1 MFDVKNN
8 KFGYTTGLIFT
19 LTGEDYTGYYNVVGG
34 KGYVGKNSQVFE
46 LTNKSNFANDIV
58 VSDITFDRSISE
70 RPVLPHKLEEVKFK
84 INEFI
89 TADSVNEKL
98 NKLNYNNDFLYSRF
112 FLANTDIPV
121 GVTATICV
129 TGSDSNLQ
137 FFSNFTD
144 LSTFNFEAN
153 YTSQPFDL
161 NLVVGIEAMIDSN
174 ENNFVIFIPKST
186 SLVALT
192 GSLINQTVGIGLST
206 NYTDDTINNI
216 VSYEEIADIASYE
229 NDLFVVDKK
238 ARLIYRYDTEG
249 LYIDDP
255 GFDNKRFLLES
266 AGNSSVNPKL
276 QLGAPSLVTASKDSV
291 FVYDEK
297 NKYIK
302 QLDYNF
308 NVISSK
314 RLFRFKEQVLS
325 LGYNNFYNFLSII
338 TLFNGK
344 VYYNR
349 YQNLVLV
356 DRTDLGIILNDDE
369 KILKTLYSENSSDIF
384 YVVTT
389 GSLYKKYLT
398 TITPT
403 VGIFN
408 DENLQISNPSGKYT
422 GCALLPST
430 DNYDL
435 MFVGK
440 QDRLIVVKEQNR
452 FNTVLRDSNIDN
464 YDVDSIA
471 IKKSEYI
478 QANYFN
484 KEMFKVISN
493 LYKLKNQLIGSFLTK
508 YVPPAQHLT
517 YQQSIN
523 SITEVFVGTSY
534 LTEYDI
540 LQIDDVNNLYLHENE
555 PVCVGSI
562 NRCITYIYNLQAN
575 MLAASQPVNNT
586 LVQYLTSDGVLELT

>member
-8 KFGYTTGLIFT
+8 KFGYTTGVVFT
-19 LTGEDYTGYYNVVGG
+19 LTGTDYVGYYNVVEG
-34 KGYVGKNSQVFE
+34 KGYASKTSQIFE

-70 RPVLPHKLEEVKFK
+70 RPVLPHSLEEVVFNV
-84 INEFI
+84 NEFI

-121 GVTATICV
+121 GITCTICV
-129 TGSDSNLQ
+129 TGNGTNLQ
-137 FFSNFTD
+137 LISDFTG
-144 LSTFNFEAN
+144 LSTFNYESN
-153 YTSQPFDL
+153 YTTQPYDL
-161 NLVVGIEAMIDSN
+161 DKVVGVEAMIDSN
-174 ENNFVIFIPKST
+174 ENNFVIFIPSST

-216 VSYEEIADIASYE
+216 VSYEEISDIASYGS
-229 NDLFVVDKK
+229 NLFVVDKK

-276 QLGAPSLVTASKDSV
+276 QLGAPSLITASSDSV
-291 FVYDEK
+291 YVYDDK

-314 RLFRFKEQVLS
+314 KLFRFKEQVLS
-325 LGYNNFYNFLSII
+325 LGYNHFYNFLSVI
-338 TLFNGK
+338 TFFNGK
-344 VYYNR
+344 IYYSR
-349 YQNLVLV
+349 YENLVLV
-356 DRTDLGIILNDDE
+356 DKQELGIILSDGE
-369 KILKTLYSENSSDIF
+369 RILKTLYSENSSDIF
-384 YVVTT
+384 YVVTS
-389 GSLYKKYLT
+389 GSVYKKFLT
-398 TITPT
+398 TVTPT
-403 VGIFN
+403 IGIFN

-422 GCALLPST
+422 GCALIAST
-430 DNYDL
+430 NNYDL

-440 QDRLIVVKEQNR
+440 QDRLIVIKEQNR
-452 FNTVLRDSNIDN
+452 YNTVLRDSNIDN
-464 YDVDSIA
+464 YDIDSIS
-471 IKKSEYI
+471 IKKTEYI

-523 SITEVFVGTSY
+523 SVTEVFVGTSY
-534 LTEYDI
+534 LDNYDI
-540 LQIDDVNNLYLHENE
+540 LHIDDVNNLYLHENE
-555 PVCVGSI
+555 AVCVGSV
-562 NRCITYIYNLQAN
+562 NRCITYLYNLQSN
-575 MLAASQPVNNT
+575 MLAVSQPVNNT
-586 LVQYLTSDGVLELT
+586 LVQYLTSNGVLELT